1 MFRDLFGTPKTHSPA
16 LAQSRP
22 PSVIGPSQT
31 VLGARTHFVG
41 NLTSEGNVHVEDTFK
56 GDIRARGSI
65 SLGKGASIDGNLV
78 CDRAIVGGLVKGNV
92 TARTI
97 LVLSSGRVL
106 GDLRMEKLMTE
117 DGAFI
122 QGVITLEESLSV
134 EKAPE
139 ERPVATAP
147 QPPRAPYRVEASPWR
162 RR

>member
-16 LAQSRP
+16 PAQSRP
-22 PSVIGPSQT
+22 PSALGPAQT
-31 VLGARTHFVG
+31 ILGARTHFVG
-41 NLTSEGNVHVEDTFK
+41 TLTSEGNVHVEDTFK
-56 GDIRARGSI
+56 GDIQARGSI

-78 CDRAIVGGLVKGNV
+78 CDRAIVGGLVKGDI

-122 QGVITLEESLSV
+122 QGVITLEESLSAQ
-134 EKAPE
+134 KAPDE
-139 ERPVATAP
+139 KPAAATL
-147 QPPRAPYRVEASPWR
+147 QTPRAPYRVEASQWR